1 VPLYFRTI
9 CILDEIRTALLQL
22 CPLQRDAIT
31 STIDMARIRARTDS
45 GHCAWQECVLL
56 AMGIMQLIVQSH
68 AQQMETMSLW
78 RPLSESMP
86 NAPVEEQPALF
97 AIVLQFMLKCVNGMR
112 IDSAN
117 RRIDAVRETV
127 VRQGLCYEQSKFQEK
142 LTQGVLTVAH
152 TKVRGLLS
160 PLPISLTPRW

>member
-1 VPLYFRTI
+1 
-9 CILDEIRTALLQL
+9 
-22 CPLQRDAIT
+22 
-31 STIDMARIRARTDS
+31 
-45 GHCAWQECVLL
+45 
-56 AMGIMQLIVQSH
+56 
-68 AQQMETMSLW
+68 
-78 RPLSESMP
+78 
-86 NAPVEEQPALF
+86 
-97 AIVLQFMLKCVNGMR
+97 MLKCVNGMR